1 MDKKIPQKCTMHAR
15 RVCRNAHICWEKS
28 KGGRYRE
35 RSAEGGFPL
44 ILKEK
49 DCSKN
54 GNNYME
60 KSSYVQL
67 QTASCSGAISNK
79 L

>member
-1 MDKKIPQKCTMHAR
+1 MDKENSPEMHNACKKGLQKCTHLLG
-15 RVCRNAHICWEKS
+15 KF
-28 KGGRYRE
+28 KGRE
-35 RSAEGGFPL
+35 VYGKRAEGGLPL

>member
-1 MDKKIPQKCTMHAR
+1 MGEGSAEMHTSVGKIQR
-15 RVCRNAHICWEKS
+15 E
-28 KGGRYRE
+28 GGRE
-35 RSAEGGFPL
+35 RRAEGGLPL